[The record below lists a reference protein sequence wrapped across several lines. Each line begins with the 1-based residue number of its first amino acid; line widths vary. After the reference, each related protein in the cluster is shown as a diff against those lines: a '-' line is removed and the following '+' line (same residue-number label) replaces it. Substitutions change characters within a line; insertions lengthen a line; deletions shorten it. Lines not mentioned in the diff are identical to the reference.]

1 MRALRASLIRVPLA
15 TALFATFA
23 EAAPVANPYFPLAI
37 GNAWTYRCSIEGE
50 HQFDKAL
57 RILTVRRNGEERVY
71 RAELRIRGDAHPLVL
86 HLALTPSGD
95 VLRSFGLPTAER
107 ELLITATP
115 KPGDAIGSWRVGAVV
130 PLDTP
135 ARKAI
140 PALRVETFD
149 IDDPALP
156 AERRSEWRARFY
168 AKGIGPVGEAD
179 GLGGECLLLRFYRRN
194 P

>member
-1 MRALRASLIRVPLA
+1 MRALRDSLIRASLAAALLA
-15 TALFATFA
+15 TLA
-23 EAAPVANPYFPLAI
+23 EAAPVTNPYFPLAI

-50 HQFDKAL
+50 HQFDKTL
-57 RILTVRRNGEERVY
+57 RITTVGRDGDERVY
-71 RAELRIRGDAHPLVL
+71 HAELRVRGDTQPLVL

-95 VLRSFGLPTAER
+95 VLRSFGSPTAER
-107 ELLITATP
+107 ELLMTATP
-115 KPGDAIGSWRVGAVV
+115 KPGDAIGGWRVGAVV

-135 ARKAI
+135 ARKAL

-156 AERRSEWRARFY
+156 TERRSEWRARFY

-179 GLGGECLLLRFYRRN
+179 GLGGECLLLRFYRHN